1 MEIALLPYASHAL
14 SCLFSRLV
22 PPLTGGRDA
31 ARGLAAQLYLALV
44 NNCVEVVDVMQD
56 GATSKAC
63 HPGFRF

>member
-1 MEIALLPYASHAL
+1 MEIAPLPYASRAL
-14 SCLFSRLV
+14 SSVFSRLV
-22 PPLTGGRDA
+22 PPPTGGRDT

-56 GATSKAC
+56 GTTSKAR